1 MVRRLLGI
9 LPLSVLIGMLVAMWR
24 KRRQLVPAVQPMLP
38 HWLQPYLQ
46 PMLKR
51 MRDRIAKDKFQDLRR
66 QQKAT
71 RAGLSGGDD
80 AATEWHAGLEEPQYE
95 WRQLMNWRIIKWLVA
110 RARKHVTSYMDGRL
124 HVDELDME
132 RLSLRKRWDKQDIGQ
147 VRNLVG
153 NTPMIAIHLRF
164 MGKRR
169 VVYMKCEQA
178 NLTGSLKDRL
188 ASASSFSFPSSFSFQ
203 SSSSSSSSSSPVA
216 LSPCHPSSF
225 LPATLHGSSTVRPT
239 SSCMLL
245 STPHF
250 SFYQLPGYPLPT
262 NPSTCRMALHILDR
276 AYADGSLRPGDV
288 IAEASS
294 GNTGIAFSA
303 IGSALGHPVVI
314 FMPDFMSE
322 ERKALI
328 RAYGAEIFEISRL
341 QGGFV
346 GSIRMAEDSKKD
358 QEMRGNRVFLPRQF
372 RNDINAEAHYL
383 TTGPEILL
391 QLAQKGLRP
400 AAFVAGVGTGGTIMG
415 VGRCMKENC
424 SGAGGK
430 GHVRLHPVE
439 PAESPTLSTGS
450 HQVCGLSKK

>member
-1 MVRRLLGI
+1 
-9 LPLSVLIGMLVAMWR
+9 
-24 KRRQLVPAVQPMLP
+24 
-38 HWLQPYLQ
+38 
-46 PMLKR
+46 
-51 MRDRIAKDKFQDLRR
+51 
-66 QQKAT
+66 
-71 RAGLSGGDD
+71 
-80 AATEWHAGLEEPQYE
+80 
-95 WRQLMNWRIIKWLVA
+95 
-110 RARKHVTSYMDGRL
+110 
-124 HVDELDME
+124 
-132 RLSLRKRWDKQDIGQ
+132 
-147 VRNLVG
+147 
-153 NTPMIAIHLRF
+153 
-164 MGKRR
+164 
-169 VVYMKCEQA
+169 
-178 NLTGSLKDRL
+178 
-188 ASASSFSFPSSFSFQ
+188 
-203 SSSSSSSSSSPVA
+203 
-216 LSPCHPSSF
+216 
-225 LPATLHGSSTVRPT
+225 
-239 SSCMLL
+239 
-245 STPHF
+245 
-250 SFYQLPGYPLPT
+250 
-262 NPSTCRMALHILDR
+262 MALHILDR

-415 VGRCMKENC
+415 VARCMKENC

-430 GHVRLHPVE
+430 GDVRLHPVE

-450 HQVCGLSKK
+450 HQVCKPLEEVIYFQHLLPCPMIFPLPLPLPLTLTLPLPLTLTLLLPFPSTFSLPLFF